1 MSAIGSKSSTAL
13 KESLTHLN
21 EAIQAY
27 AEAIRDAE
35 FKLSIEIF
43 KQGQDM
49 QNTLSALFDQMM
61 SFEPEIRALAGHCLT
76 DIDWLIADESVIH
89 EKAQQDIDYEF
100 FCWLSPSYWEVENKL
115 KASQQQRQEG
125 TVSWVLEM
133 PEFKNWLNAE
143 LDYPLYKK

>member
-1 MSAIGSKSSTAL
+1 MLSAIGSKSSTAL
-13 KESLTHLN
+13 KESLTNLN

-76 DIDWLIADESVIH
+76 DID
-89 EKAQQDIDYEF
+89 
-100 FCWLSPSYWEVENKL
+100 
-115 KASQQQRQEG
+115 
-125 TVSWVLEM
+125 
-133 PEFKNWLNAE
+133 
-143 LDYPLYKK
+143 